1 MNAASRWHALRA
13 ASVALALQACLLPSF
28 EKVDG
33 GGGGSA
39 GSGGEGGAGAACE
52 TVTLEPAPED
62 PEPGGQISFFAAMR
76 TLDLGEGHLA
86 SRPGMDLDGV
96 CTCCTGCNAA
106 ASCVAPRES
115 GMRACDERDG
125 QPNQGRDN
133 NAANL
138 ILEGIS
144 LFGAE
149 LRSDAM
155 TNSVTAGAFTI
166 LVGIFHYNGL
176 PDDGAV
182 SVALYAAT
190 TSDPPLWLGEDTWSL
205 LDSSLAPE
213 FADLEDALVLRDD
226 AYVRDGTLVARFG
239 DTPLSITL
247 PNRLVVTLHD
257 GVVQAK
263 VEQTPE
269 LGFRLMDGVLAG
281 TWLTADAFRGIGGMR
296 RAGMAHVCTLTVGYD
311 QYVHTPLCALR
322 DSATPAN
329 PDAPC
334 NGVSFGLAFTA
345 DPVGLPTIVSAPE
358 ETPCGKLGEPAA
370 DSCL

>member
-1 MNAASRWHALRA
+1 MNGSSRWHALCA
-13 ASVALALQACLLPSF
+13 ASVWTLQACILPSF

-33 GGGGSA
+33 GGGGA
-39 GSGGEGGAGAACE
+39 GGAGGEGGAGATCE
-52 TVTLEPAPED
+52 TVTFEAPPED
-62 PEPGGQISFFAAMR
+62 PEPGGQISFYTAMR
-76 TLDLGEGHLA
+76 TFDLGEGHLA
-86 SRPGMDLDGV
+86 SRPGLDLDGV
-96 CTCCTGCNAA
+96 CTCCTGCMAA
-106 ASCVAPRES
+106 ASCVPPADS
-115 GMRACDERDG
+115 STRACDERDG

-155 TNSVTAGAFTI
+155 TNSVTAGTFTI

-190 TSDPPLWLGEDTWSL
+190 TSDPPLWLGEDSWSML
-205 LDSSLAPE
+205 ESSLAPG
-213 FADLEDALVLRDD
+213 FKDLEDALVLRDD

-247 PNRLVVTLHD
+247 PNRLVVTLHE
-257 GVVQAK
+257 GIVQAK

-269 LGFRLMDGVLAG
+269 LGFRLIDGVLAG

-296 RAGMAHVCTLTVGYD
+296 RADMAHVCTLTTGYG

-322 DSATPAN
+322 DSAIPSD
-329 PDAPC
+329 PDAAC
-334 NGVSFGLAFTA
+334 NGLSFGMAFTA
-345 DPVGLPTIVSAPE
+345 DPIATPAVVGVPKD
-358 ETPCGKLGEPAA
+358 TPCGKLGEPAL